1 MSVVENRRRLFNTL
15 KNHRLVRGVVSVYLV
30 YLAVSVA
37 VVLPLLN
44 LLASPAYQ
52 QQTGRVLHHEL
63 IVFNPFTLSI
73 TAHHIRDINPDKS
86 TFWSARRLHV
96 NPSLLQTVFRMAP
109 TLDRFETVD
118 VVVHLQKRNENEWN
132 FSDIVTHQDS
142 LESAEP
148 NPGEDDADAE
158 IPAFVI
164 NQIDIDIDALQFTD
178 SSRTEPF
185 YTSINDINFQLLNF
199 STVKEAGQPY
209 QFHARANDGGEFF
222 WYGDVSV
229 KSGTSAGQVG
239 VKNIAL
245 KPAWEYAK
253 PYLNFD
259 LHSASFSFDGHYQ
272 VSWKNVLDWSLTKTN
287 LYFHDI
293 DIRNRVSSQEQRE
306 LQVEQQGEQ
315 QAEQLETGV
324 DYQTRIALPTLAIEG
339 ISVFSQ
345 TEKIEVTAV
354 NIDNFYLNTWSEA
367 DNLGLLQLLEV
378 QLPASD
384 DSTDDESQ
392 PSNWAAKIQQLTMTA
407 AIDWRLGDL
416 ENHQFEI
423 TPLTINVRDLYTAD
437 DIPAAITLAATI
449 DQQTQVSV
457 DGSFTLASLAGDM
470 STAVQA
476 VPLALTNPLLKPYL
490 NAEIVS
496 GSADIFA
503 DVSIRDAIP
512 TSVTTRGQVDN
523 FVLRPFAT
531 PQELVKWQQLAWQD
545 TQVDLLQ
552 QRLTIPLMQLQHF
565 DSQFIITKEGKTNL
579 HELFIE
585 TPSDE
590 SANIPDNNS
599 EDSADESWLFA
610 LEKFQLKDASFR
622 FHDESLVPSFT
633 AAIQRFSGDLTNLSS
648 DTKQLASFDFKG
660 DVDGYAPVTLQ
671 GKTQP
676 FLQDPKLNAALN
688 FQNIDMGGLSS
699 YSGTYAG
706 WRIARGL
713 LTANLDYSLADGH
726 IVGDNHIV
734 LDQLQFGERVRSN
747 KALDLPLRLAL
758 ALLTDKNGVATLD
771 VGISGQVDDP
781 GFDISKV
788 IWSAVRNT
796 LVKIATA
803 PFSWLANLVKTDE
816 DLGQVSFNSGST
828 QLLSK
833 ATQKLTLLKQALD
846 QRPNL
851 RLEAR
856 GQYDLKSDT
865 RGLQA
870 AAIKL
875 RLQEYD
881 VTGVDIK
888 EKTPAWQ
895 KAVRAEYK
903 KLELPKPS
911 RELSA
916 DEEYELLLESVA
928 ITDTDLNT
936 LAVERSVLVKQFLVQ
951 NLQVSNDRVLI
962 NSEIDCG
969 YKESCSSRVVSFDL
983 SDLSESTQQRPQQ
996 PDGQQNPAAAE

>member
-1 MSVVENRRRLFNTL
+1 MTVVANRRRLFNTV
-15 KNHRLVRGVVSVYLV
+15 KDHRLIRGVVYVYVV
-30 YLAVSVA
+30 YLAISVA

-73 TAHHIRDINPDKS
+73 TAHHIRDINPDDS

-118 VVVHLQKRNENEWN
+118 VAVHLQKLNEDEWN
-132 FSDIVTHQDS
+132 FSDITTHQDS
-142 LESAEP
+142 LAPAEQ
-148 NPGEDDADAE
+148 NPAEDDADAE

-178 SSRTEPF
+178 SSRSEPF
-185 YTSINDINFQLLNF
+185 HTSINDINFQLLNF

-229 KSGTSAGQVG
+229 KAGTSAGQVG
-239 VKNIAL
+239 LKNIAL

-272 VSWKNVLDWSLTKTN
+272 VSWKDALDWSLTKTN

-293 DIRNRVSSQEQRE
+293 DIRNRNSSPAKS
-306 LQVEQQGEQ
+306 EQQD
-315 QAEQLETGV
+315 AEA
-324 DYQTRIALPTLAIEG
+324 DYQTRVALPALAIEG

-345 TEKIEVTAV
+345 TEKIEVTAI

-367 DNLGLLQLLEV
+367 DNLGLLQLIEV

-384 DSTDDESQ
+384 DSSDQEIQ
-392 PSNWAAKIQQLTMTA
+392 PSNWTAKIQQLTMTA

-416 ENHQFEI
+416 ENHRFEI
-423 TPLTINVRDLYTAD
+423 TPLTLEVRDLYTAD

-449 DQQTQVSV
+449 DQQTQVAV
-457 DGSFTLASLAGDM
+457 DGSFTFASLAGDM
-470 STAVQA
+470 SASVQA
-476 VPLALTNPLLKPYL
+476 VPLALANPLLKPYL

-496 GSADIFA
+496 GSADIFS
-503 DVSIRDAIP
+503 DVSIRDATP
-512 TSVTTRGQVDN
+512 TMVTTRGQIDN
-523 FVLRPFAT
+523 FVLRPFST

-545 TQVDLLQ
+545 TQVDLQQ
-552 QRLTIPLMQLQHF
+552 QRLTIPLMQLQNF

-585 TPSDE
+585 TPSDK
-590 SANIPDNNS
+590 SSNIADNNS
-599 EDSADESWLFA
+599 ENSTDESWFFA

-622 FHDESLVPSFT
+622 FHDESLVPNFT

-676 FLQDPKLNAALN
+676 FLQEPKLNAALN

-911 RELSA
+911 QELSA
-916 DEEYELLLESVA
+916 DQEYELLLESVA
-928 ITDTDLNT
+928 ITDTDLKT

-996 PDGQQNPAAAE
+996 PPAGQQNPAAAE

>member
-1 MSVVENRRRLFNTL
+1 MSIFKNNDRLFNTL
-15 KNHRLVRGVVSVYLV
+15 KSNRFVRVLICAYLS
-30 YLAVSVA
+30 YLIISVA
-37 VVLPLLN
+37 VILPLLN
-44 LLASPAYQ
+44 LFASSLYQ
-52 QQTGRVLHHEL
+52 QQTGRTLHHEL
-63 IVFNPFTLSI
+63 IAFNPFTLSI
-73 TAHHIRDINPDKS
+73 TAHHIRDTNPDDS
-86 TFWSARRLHV
+86 IFWSARLLHV
-96 NPSLLQTVFRMAP
+96 NPSLLQTIVRMAP
-109 TLDRFETVD
+109 TLDGLETAD
-118 VVVHLQKRNENEWN
+118 VLVHLQKINNDEWN
-132 FSDIVTHQDS
+132 FTDIVTHQNSRALADEKPEENDS
-142 LESAEP
+142 NAEV
-148 NPGEDDADAE
+148 
-158 IPAFVI
+158 PAFVI

-178 SSRTEPF
+178 SSRSEPF
-185 YTSINDINFQLLNF
+185 HTSINDINFQLVNF

-209 QFHARANDGGEFF
+209 EFHARAEDGGEFF
-222 WYGDVSV
+222 WHGDVSV
-229 KSGTSAGQVG
+229 KSGVSAGQVG
-239 VKNIAL
+239 LKNIAL
-245 KPAWEYAK
+245 KPAWEYFK

-272 VSWKNVLDWSLTKTN
+272 VSWKDALDWSLANTN

-293 DIRNRVSSQEQRE
+293 DIRTRNSGRA
-306 LQVEQQGEQ
+306 LPEQ
-315 QAEQLETGV
+315 QAQEHDEQ
-324 DYQTRIALPTLAIEG
+324 TLITVPKVAFEG

-345 TEKIEVTAV
+345 TEKIEINSVD
-354 NIDNFYLNTWSEA
+354 IDNFHLSSWSEA
-367 DNLGLLQLLEV
+367 DKLGLQQLLEV
-378 QLPASD
+378 NLPASD
-384 DSTDDESQ
+384 DSPDEPSANEQGQ
-392 PSNWAAKIQQLTMTA
+392 PNNWAAKIQQVMITA
-407 AIDWRLGDL
+407 EIDWRLGDL

-423 TPLTINVRDLYTAD
+423 TPLTLELRDLYTAE
-437 DIPAAITLAATI
+437 DIPATIALAATI
-449 DQQTQVSV
+449 DQQIQVSV
-457 DGSFTLASLAGDM
+457 EGSFTVAQLAGEI
-470 STAVQA
+470 SAAVQA
-476 VPLALTNPLLKPYL
+476 VPLALSNPLLTPYL
-490 NAEIVS
+490 NAKIVS
-496 GSADIFA
+496 GGADIFV
-503 DVSIRDAIP
+503 DVSIRDALP
-512 TSVTTRGQVDN
+512 TMVITRGQVDN
-523 FVLRPFAT
+523 FVLRPFST

-545 TQVDLLQ
+545 TQVDLSQ
-552 QRLTIPLMQLQHF
+552 QRLTIPLMQLQQF
-565 DSQFIITKEGKTNL
+565 DSQFIITKDGKTNL

-585 TPSDE
+585 SPSDSASNAAE
-590 SANIPDNNS
+590 SS
-599 EDSADESWLFA
+599 SSATESQETTTEPWQFV

-622 FHDESLVPSFT
+622 FHDESLVPDFT

-676 FLQDPKLNAALN
+676 FLADPKLNAALN

-833 ATQKLTLLKQALD
+833 ATQKLTLLKEALD

-851 RLEAR
+851 RLEVR
-856 GQYDLKSDT
+856 GQYDQKSDT
-865 RGLQA
+865 RGLQT
-870 AAIKL
+870 AAIKQ

-881 VTGVDIK
+881 VTGADIK
-888 EKTPAWQ
+888 EKTAAWQ
-895 KAVRAEYK
+895 KAVRSEYK
-903 KLELPKPS
+903 KLEYPKASQEP
-911 RELSA
+911 SA
-916 DEEYELLLESVA
+916 DEEYELLLDSVA
-928 ITDTDLNT
+928 VADTDLNA
-936 LAVERSVLVKQFLVQ
+936 LAVERSILVKQFLVQ
-951 NLQVSNDRVLI
+951 NLQVDNDRVLI
-962 NSEIDCG
+962 NSEIDCS
-969 YKESCSSRVVSFDL
+969 KNDSCNSRIVRFDL
-983 SDLSESTQQRPQQ
+983 SDLTQQRTSQ
-996 PDGQQNPAAAE
+996 PSNTFAE

>member
-1 MSVVENRRRLFNTL
+1 MSMFKNIGRLFNAL
-15 KNHRLVRGVVSVYLV
+15 KSNRFVRVLTCVYLS
-30 YLAVSVA
+30 YLIISVA
-37 VVLPLLN
+37 VILPLLN
-44 LLASPAYQ
+44 LFASSLYQ
-52 QQTGRVLHHEL
+52 QQTGRTLHHEL

-73 TAHHIRDINPDKS
+73 TAHQIRDSNPDDS
-86 TFWSARRLHV
+86 VFWSARRLHV
-96 NPSLLQTVFRMAP
+96 NPSLLQTIFRITP
-109 TLDRFETVD
+109 TLDRFETAD
-118 VVVHLQKRNENEWN
+118 VVVHLQKINNDEWN
-132 FSDIVTHQDS
+132 FTDIVTHLNSRALADENPQENESDS
-142 LESAEP
+142 
-148 NPGEDDADAE
+148 E

-178 SSRTEPF
+178 SSRSEPF
-185 YTSINDINFQLLNF
+185 HTSINDINFQLLNF
-199 STVKEAGQPY
+199 STVKEIGQPY

-222 WYGDVSV
+222 WHGDVSV

-239 VKNIAL
+239 LKNIAL
-245 KPAWEYAK
+245 KPAWEYLK

-259 LHSASFSFDGHYQ
+259 LHNASFSFDGHYQ
-272 VSWKNVLDWSLTKTN
+272 VSWKDALDWSLTKTN
-287 LYFHDI
+287 FYIHDI
-293 DIRNRVSSQEQRE
+293 DIRNRNSNR
-306 LQVEQQGEQ
+306 EQQES
-315 QAEQLETGV
+315 
-324 DYQTRIALPTLAIEG
+324 DYQTRINLPTLALEG
-339 ISVFSQ
+339 ISVFGQ
-345 TEKIEVTAV
+345 TEKVEVTAV
-354 NIDNFYLNTWSEA
+354 NVDNFHLTSWSEA
-367 DNLGLLQLLEV
+367 DNSGLLQLLEV
-378 QLPASD
+378 DFPASD
-384 DSTDDESQ
+384 GSASDSSGDESSANKQSQ
-392 PSNWAAKIQQLTMTA
+392 PNNWAAQIKHVTA
-407 AIDWRLGDL
+407 NATVDWRVGDL
-416 ENHQFEI
+416 ENHQFHV
-423 TPLTINVRDLYTAD
+423 TPLTIDVRDLYTAE
-437 DIPAAITLAATI
+437 DIPAGITLAATI

-457 DGSFTLASLAGDM
+457 EGSFIVTQLAGDI
-470 STAVQA
+470 SAGVQA
-476 VPLALTNPLLKPYL
+476 VPLALTNPLLTPYL

-503 DVSIRDAIP
+503 DVSIRDALP
-512 TSVTTRGQVDN
+512 TTITTRGQVDN
-523 FVLRPFAT
+523 FVLRPFST

-545 TQVDLLQ
+545 TQVNLLE
-552 QRLTIPLMQLQHF
+552 QRLTIPLMQLQNF

-585 TPSDE
+585 MPSDE
-590 SANIPDNNS
+590 SSNTPENVSDNQT
-599 EDSADESWLFA
+599 DEPWLFA

-622 FHDESLVPSFT
+622 FHDESLAPDFT
-633 AAIQRFSGDLTNLSS
+633 AAIQRFSGNLINLSS

-676 FLQDPKLNAALN
+676 FLQDPKLNAALD

-706 WRIARGL
+706 WRIVRGL

-803 PFSWLANLVKTDE
+803 PFSLLANLVKTDE
-816 DLGQVSFNSGST
+816 DLGQITFNSGST

-833 ATQKLTLLKQALD
+833 ATQKLNLLKAALD

-851 RLEAR
+851 RLEVR
-856 GQYDLKSDT
+856 GQYDQKSDT

-870 AAIKL
+870 AAIKQ

-881 VTGVDIK
+881 VTGTDIK
-888 EKTPAWQ
+888 EKTVAWQ
-895 KAVRAEYK
+895 QAVRAEYK
-903 KLELPKPS
+903 KEYKKSEQPKAS
-911 RELSA
+911 QELSA
-916 DEEYELLLESVA
+916 DEEYEYLLDSVA
-928 ITDTDLNT
+928 VANTDLNA
-936 LAVERSVLVKQFLVQ
+936 LALERSILVKQFLVQ
-951 NLQVSNDRVLI
+951 NLQVDNDRVLI
-962 NSEIDCG
+962 NSEIDCS
-969 YKESCSSRVVSFDL
+969 KNDSCNSRIVRFDL
-983 SDLSESTQQRPQQ
+983 SDLTQQRATQ
-996 PDGQQNPAAAE
+996 PSATFAE